1 MNIIKIIYIYRCI
14 NAEKLYCYNS
24 PERCFIGH
32 IAKKKMSSFI
42 SVWVQ
47 VMANIKNSFPIH
59 IIMNSVGWVDKV
71 GRQSDRNLVKDSDS
85 SRVSLNLNILLLVIF
100 YLSFRTLF
108 GFIMLIWSVVASN
121 KFILCCQLL
130 TLFDC
135 CALIKLSESWHFVH
149 CSGLVFFRFLSMS

>member
-1 MNIIKIIYIYRCI
+1 MLKNYTAIIRQKDASLVILRKRKNVIVYKCVG
-14 NAEKLYCYNS
+14 AS
-24 PERCFIGH
+24 DGQH
-32 IAKKKMSSFI
+32 KKFI
-42 SVWVQ
+42 S
-47 VMANIKNSFPIH
+47 NSYNYEF
-59 IIMNSVGWVDKV
+59 NGVTVGW
-71 GRQSDRNLVKDSDS
+71 NLVKDSDS
-85 SRVSLNLNILLLVIF
+85 SKVSLNLNILLLVIF

-149 CSGLVFFRFLSMS
+149 CSGLVFLRFLSIS